1 MIRNAWIMRLKPGCE
16 AIYKEKHDAIWPE
29 MLELMKR
36 QGVRNFSIYRDG
48 LTLFAYNEREARA
61 ESGAPHDPIVW
72 RWWKMMAPYM
82 ETNPDDSPWQKPI
95 EEVFHAD

>member
-1 MIRNAWIMRLKPGCE
+1 MSGRKYGI
-16 AIYKEKHDAIWPE
+16 
-29 MLELMKR
+29 ELMKR

-48 LTLFAYNEREARA
+48 LTLFAYNERETKPEA
-61 ESGAPHDPIVW
+61 GAPHDAVVW